1 VAFCYG
7 DPPKNRESS
16 EPTWGEESTDRCLTT
31 EEQDVIRVG
40 MIQKRVTF
48 ELTEGLTDESQT
60 RLE

>member
-1 VAFCYG
+1 VLDNEGAQV
-7 DPPKNRESS
+7 
-16 EPTWGEESTDRCLTT
+16 

-60 RLE
+60 RLD